1 MAAIVHPHPAERP
14 TRPHLVLVGPD
25 YRASRP
31 APLVRRAPSR
41 RVAYRRRRLAAVVVL
56 VALAFVVQLVLHAA
70 SAWLGGGSLT
80 ASEPRSAPAAATVS
94 ASSVHVV
101 QPGDTLWTLARR
113 AQPTGDVRPLVGRLA
128 AAQDGRAL
136 RPGQRI
142 VLP

>member
-1 MAAIVHPHPAERP
+1 MAAIVHPHPAGRP
-14 TRPHLVLVGPD
+14 SRPHLVLVGPD
-25 YRASRP
+25 YRPPGP
-31 APLVRRAPSR
+31 ARSVRRAPSK
-41 RVAYRRRRLAAVVVL
+41 RVAHRRRRLAVVVAL
-56 VALAFVVQLVLHAA
+56 VAVAFVVQLVLHSA
-70 SAWLGGGSLT
+70 SAWLGGGSLA
-80 ASEPRSAPAAATVS
+80 ASEPRSPAAATAS

>member
-1 MAAIVHPHPAERP
+1 MAAIVSPHPAGRP
-14 TRPHLVLVGPD
+14 NRPHLVLVGPD
-25 YRASRP
+25 YRPPRP
-31 APLVRRAPSR
+31 APVRRAPSK
-41 RVAYRRRRLAAVVVL
+41 RVAYRRRRLAVAVAI
-56 VALAFVVQLVLHAA
+56 VALVFVVQLVLHTA

-80 ASEPRSAPAAATVS
+80 ASEPRSAVAATAS

-113 AQPTGDVRPLVGRLA
+113 AQPTGDVRPLVGRLSA
-128 AAQDGRAL
+128 AHEGRAL

>member
-1 MAAIVHPHPAERP
+1 MAAIAYPQPYGRP
-14 TRPHLVLVGPD
+14 
-25 YRASRP
+25 SRP
-31 APLVRRAPSR
+31 QLRVLEPVRHRPSR
-41 RVAYRRRRLAAVVVL
+41 RAMYRRRRVLAVAAVALFVL
-56 VALAFVVQLVLHAA
+56 VLQVAVQLVA
-70 SAWLGGGSLT
+70 AWLGGGPLT
-80 ASEPRSAPAAATVS
+80 ASEPRPAATA
-94 ASSVHVV
+94 AAGAVHVV

>member
-1 MAAIVHPHPAERP
+1 MAAIVHPHPAGRP
-14 TRPHLVLVGPD
+14 NRPPLVLVGPD
-25 YRASRP
+25 DRPPRP
-31 APLVRRAPSR
+31 ASQPRRAPSR
-41 RVAYRRRRLAAVVVL
+41 RVAYRRRRLVAVVAL
-56 VALAFVVQLVLHAA
+56 VALALIVQLAVHTA
-70 SAWLGGGSLT
+70 SAWLGGGSLA
-80 ASEPRSAPAAATVS
+80 ASEPPSATAA

-113 AQPTGDVRPLVGRLA
+113 AQPTGDVRPLVGRLS

>member
-1 MAAIVHPHPAERP
+1 MAAIVHPHPAGRP

-25 YRASRP
+25 YRPPRQP
-31 APLVRRAPSR
+31 HRGPSR
-41 RVAYRRRRLAAVVVL
+41 QVAYRRRRLLAAVV
-56 VALAFVVQLVLHAA
+56 LVLAVLLLQVTLQAA
-70 SAWLGGGSLT
+70 SAWLGGGPLA
-80 ASEPRSAPAAATVS
+80 ASEPRPAAAP

-113 AQPTGDVRPLVGRLA
+113 AQPEGDIRPFVDRLA
-128 AAQDGRAL
+128 TANEGRAL

>member
-1 MAAIVHPHPAERP
+1 MAAIVHPHPAGRP

-25 YRASRP
+25 FRAPRASRP
-31 APLVRRAPSR
+31 IRRGPSR
-41 RVAYRRRRLAAVVVL
+41 RVAVRRRRL
-56 VALAFVVQLVLHAA
+56 VALVGLVVAAFVVQLALQTA

-80 ASEPRSAPAAATVS
+80 ASEPRSSGAAAS
-94 ASSVHVV
+94 AVYVV

-128 AAQDGRAL
+128 TATGDGAL